1 MGLYAVLWGKNKEMK
16 VRNVSEETEATKL
29 DDDMVAKDDM
39 EMQLNAKSN
48 GNYHVTTYTMGE
60 KRKTCNPIQYC

>member
-16 VRNVSEETEATKL
+16 VMNVSEETEATKL

-48 GNYHVTTYTMGE
+48 GNYHVTTYDYGGE
-60 KRKTCNPIQYC
+60 KEDM

>member
-1 MGLYAVLWGKNKEMK
+1 M
-16 VRNVSEETEATKL
+16 NVSEETEATKL

-48 GNYHVTTYTMGE
+48 GNYHVTTYDYGGE
-60 KRKTCNPIQYC
+60 KEDM

>member
-16 VRNVSEETEATKL
+16 VMNVSEEMEATKL
-29 DDDMVAKDDM
+29 DDDIVAKDDM

-48 GNYHVTTYTMGE
+48 GNYNVTTYNYGGE
-60 KRKTCNPIQYC
+60 KEDK